1 MQNCKL
7 CNEVVMCVCA
17 MCIICCVGCRFELE
31 QALLREELAR
41 ITRREK
47 ASVGDD
53 VTPAVLQERARAA
66 EEQRNMQHLVRKTC
80 IHTAHFFPNQV
91 KNT

>member
-1 MQNCKL
+1 
-7 CNEVVMCVCA
+7 
-17 MCIICCVGCRFELE
+17 FELE

-53 VTPAVLQERARAA
+53 VNPAVLQERVRA
-66 EEQRNMQHLVRKTC
+66 EEEQKNVQNLPAVTEKLWDQLK
-80 IHTAHFFPNQV
+80 ASVFPV
-91 KNT
+91 AWSSIAWV